1 MMIMMIMAVMMVM
14 KVMMMAMMTM
24 VANVMIMM
32 VVTRLFYRNEA
43 DAEGD
48 GCDTC
53 HMGEQLTPQSTSS
66 PMVQPSS
73 SQIICIPVPK

>member
-1 MMIMMIMAVMMVM
+1 MMIMAVMMVV

-24 VANVMIMM
+24 VAHVMMMM

-43 DAEGD
+43 GAEGD

-53 HMGEQLTPQSTSS
+53 HMG
-66 PMVQPSS
+66 
-73 SQIICIPVPK
+73 